1 MTDFKKKQIQ
11 TIKQQL
17 FDRQKELR
25 DLTERKW
32 NLVAEHM
39 RGFVQVPMRESELK
53 SINEEVEFIVR
64 EIEDIE
70 WEKKQLIKL
79 YFNEGR

>member
-11 TIKQQL
+11 TIKQNL

-32 NLVAEHM
+32 SLVAEHISCLAQ
-39 RGFVQVPMRESELK
+39 FPIRESELK
-53 SINEEVEFIVR
+53 SISEEVEFIVR
-64 EIEDIE
+64 EIEDVK

-79 YFNEGR
+79 YLNEGR